1 MASSDVVAKW
11 DVTLSDRV
19 HRVEFEHG
27 TTTGKRVIRV
37 DGNVCE
43 LEIYYFTMSFTSQTY
58 YFTMSFS
65 NCITST
71 SDSVVVGDICRFI
84 IIILFAE
91 ELVQVAVQHGMT
103 TRQENCANSCH
114 CLKPIK
120 QRNNEHGIIYSVSV
134 TSKSC
139 SFHNINRSFE
149 FG

>member
-43 LEIYYFTMSFTSQTY
+43 LQTYYFTMSFTSQTY

-71 SDSVVVGDICRFI
+71 SDSVVVGEVMQVHYHHFICRRFST
-84 IIILFAE
+84 
-91 ELVQVAVQHGMT
+91 GCGT
-103 TRQENCANSCH
+103 TWHDN
-114 CLKPIK
+114 
-120 QRNNEHGIIYSVSV
+120 
-134 TSKSC
+134 
-139 SFHNINRSFE
+139 
-149 FG
+149 